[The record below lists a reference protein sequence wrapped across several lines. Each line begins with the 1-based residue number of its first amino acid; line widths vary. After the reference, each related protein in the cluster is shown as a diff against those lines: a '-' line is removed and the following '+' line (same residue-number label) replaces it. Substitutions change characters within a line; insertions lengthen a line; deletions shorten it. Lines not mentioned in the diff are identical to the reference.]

1 MVYRIEIGLKNGV
14 SDARGKSTM
23 HKAIQSLGLDI
34 TNCSIRDVYKISAN
48 M

>member
-23 HKAIQSLGLDI
+23 HNVIQSLGLNT
-34 TNCSIRDVYKISAN
+34 TNCSIEMFRN
-48 M
+48 